1 MQSPCIRH
9 LDLWQ
14 EHSIAQCA
22 QLQPQEDL
30 PFFLSLMTIIAAVAT
45 MATRITAAAMV
56 PMLFV
61 IQEIIENS
69 FPPYETFTFLVSLVA
84 SL

>member
-1 MQSPCIRH
+1 MQSPRIRY

-14 EHSIAQCA
+14 EHPIAQCS
-22 QLQPQEDL
+22 QLQPQADL
-30 PFFLSLMTIIAAVAT
+30 PFFLSLITIIEAT
-45 MATRITAAAMV
+45 AIIATRITAAAMV
-56 PMLFV
+56 PMLLV
-61 IQEIIENS
+61 IQEIIESS